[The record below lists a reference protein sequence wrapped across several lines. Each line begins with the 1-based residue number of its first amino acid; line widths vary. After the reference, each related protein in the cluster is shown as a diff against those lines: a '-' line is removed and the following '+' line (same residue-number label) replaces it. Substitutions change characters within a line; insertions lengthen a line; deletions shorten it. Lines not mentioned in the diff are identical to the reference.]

1 MTSFENFYSSIDAT
15 GPAVVHIG
23 PQGKIKDDIKLKI
36 CGRRLMIAAVG
47 EPPNARLLEY
57 FREGLA
63 RKALHLNMRAL
74 IDLTRF
80 VGVVDWD
87 MLSNVRSMA
96 PWGTDT
102 DHPSRTAYL
111 LRDGSAAMVVK
122 AVSGLFPMSQ
132 HRAFTDRQEAIQWLE
147 AGAARGHA

>member
-23 PQGKIKDDIKLKI
+23 PQGQIQDDIKLKI
-36 CGRRLMIAAVG
+36 CGRRLMVAVVG
-47 EPPNARLLEY
+47 EPPNTRLLEH

-63 RKALHLNMRAL
+63 QNALHLNMRAL

-80 VGVVDWD
+80 VGVVDW
-87 MLSNVRSMA
+87 NVLADVRA
-96 PWGTDT
+96 LAHWGEDVS
-102 DHPSRTAYL
+102 HPSRTAYL

-122 AVSGLFPMSQ
+122 AVSALFPMSQ
-132 HRAFTDRQEAIQWLE
+132 HRAFTDRQEAVRWLE
-147 AGAARGHA
+147 GAPGHA

>member
-1 MTSFENFYSSIDAT
+1 MTSFESFYSSIDAT

-23 PQGKIKDDIKLKI
+23 PQGTVKDDIKLKI
-36 CGRRLMIAAVG
+36 CGYRLMVAVVG
-47 EPPNARLLEY
+47 EPPSTRLLEH

-63 RKALHLNMRAL
+63 QNALHLNMRAL

-87 MLSNVRSMA
+87 TLSDVRALA
-96 PWGTDT
+96 PWGEDVN
-102 DHPSRTAYL
+102 HPSRTAYL

-147 AGAARGHA
+147 AMPARA